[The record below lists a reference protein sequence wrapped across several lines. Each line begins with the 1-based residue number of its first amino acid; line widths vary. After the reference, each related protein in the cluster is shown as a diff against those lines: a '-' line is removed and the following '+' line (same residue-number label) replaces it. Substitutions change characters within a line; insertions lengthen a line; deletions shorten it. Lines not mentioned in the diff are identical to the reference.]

1 MNIQT
6 ADLCDAHEDK
16 LAVVAPMFA
25 SYGGRPAFGGPIATL
40 KIFEDNSF
48 VRRAVENPGDGRV
61 LVIDGGAS
69 MRCALVGDQL
79 AELAVNVL
87 RTKSEM
93 VVRVHEAAGGAA

>member
-25 SYGGRPAFGGPIATL
+25 SYGGRPAFGGPMSTL

-48 VRRAVENPGDGRV
+48 VRKAVESPG
-61 LVIDGGAS
+61 
-69 MRCALVGDQL
+69 
-79 AELAVNVL
+79 
-87 RTKSEM
+87 
-93 VVRVHEAAGGAA
+93 